1 MTSWLQII
9 IIGITAVLCA
19 VVREPQIMCIFLAV
33 CSLLLF
39 SIHFW
44 YQQNCEKQLS
54 EMISYLSLVQER
66 LDLPE
71 LKTFKEGQFGI
82 LQSEIYKVVV
92 LLKETYSKELKQ
104 KKYMADILSDISHQI
119 KTPIAAITIMTDL
132 LESSEL
138 SEEERLEYAA
148 KIDKQVNRITWL
160 IRNLLTISQ
169 LEADVLELK
178 QEKVNLHHLM
188 ERVEEAFELM
198 AEVKNISL
206 EIQINPEIWLVCD
219 EHWTSEAF
227 SNIVKNCIV
236 HTPEG
241 GRVSIS
247 ASQDN
252 FATHIKI
259 SDNGEGVEQ
268 KHLPHIFER
277 FYKAGNTSSNSVG
290 IGLSMTKQIVLKQ
303 NGTISVTS
311 EKGKGTEF
319 YVKMYRVK
327 TV

>member
-1 MTSWLQII
+1 MTSWLQIM
-9 IIGITAVLCA
+9 IIGITAILCA
-19 VVREPQIMCIFLAV
+19 VVREPQIMCIILTGCIIILFL
-33 CSLLLF
+33 
-39 SIHFW
+39 IHFL
-44 YQQNCEKQLS
+44 YQKNCEKQLS

-71 LKTFKEGQFGI
+71 LKTFQEGQFGI

-104 KKYMADILSDISHQI
+104 KKYMADMLSDISHQI

-169 LEADVLELK
+169 LEAEVLELK
-178 QEKVNLHHLM
+178 QEKVKLLHLM
-188 ERVEEAFELM
+188 ERVGEAFELM

-206 EIQINPEIWLVCD
+206 EIQVNPEIWMVCD
-219 EHWTSEAF
+219 EHWTNEAF
-227 SNIVKNCIV
+227 SNIVKNCIE

-241 GRVSIS
+241 GRVSIC

-252 FATHIKI
+252 IATHIKI
-259 SDNGEGVEQ
+259 SDNGEGVEPE
-268 KHLPHIFER
+268 HLPHIFER
-277 FYKAGNTSSNSVG
+277 FYKAGNTSGNSVG

-303 NGTISVTS
+303 NGTISVAS

-327 TV
+327 TI